1 MVFSS
6 LPFLT
11 LFLPLTMILYYLLPG
26 RYKNILLLIVSLIF
40 YAWGELKHII
50 LMLITT
56 VYTWLLSLLLEK
68 CLNSGRTGAARII
81 LILCLVFSLGT
92 LFFYKYSGFVMR
104 ALGQTAFS
112 TPAVSYTHL
121 TLPTIA

>member
-6 LPFLT
+6 LLFLT

-40 YAWGELKHII
+40 YAWGEPKHII

-56 VYTWLLSLLLEK
+56 VYTWLLSLLVML
-68 CLNSGRTGAARII
+68 
-81 LILCLVFSLGT
+81 LIYPLIRKIQKIGGELW
-92 LFFYKYSGFVMR
+92 R
-104 ALGQTAFS
+104 E
-112 TPAVSYTHL
+112 
-121 TLPTIA
+121 

>member
-6 LPFLT
+6 LLFLT

-40 YAWGELKHII
+40 YAWGEPKHII

-68 CLNSGRTGAARII
+68 CLQSGRTGAGP
-81 LILCLVFSLGT
+81 LWEL
-92 LFFYKYSGFVMR
+92 
-104 ALGQTAFS
+104 
-112 TPAVSYTHL
+112 
-121 TLPTIA
+121 